1 VFACGDV
8 FVPTSI
14 ALRKNKKTKWQM
26 GRCMSNLKN
35 LAFVL
40 VAVVAGLNLVSFE
53 VEAQQITGNIRGT
66 VLDPSGAIV
75 QAATVTAK
83 QIETGLTREVIT
95 DRQGEYVL
103 VELPIGHYQLEVQAK
118 GFQQYLQ
125 QGISLDV
132 NETATIGIH
141 LRLGAETQ
149 QVEVNADAA
158 LVQNTVSSL
167 GETVMEHE
175 ILDLPLD
182 GRNFSQLGLL
192 QPGVVPLTP
201 GLLEAGG
208 PARENQAY
216 AVDGQRPESNN
227 FMIDGADNESSVDGG
242 FVLKPPID
250 AIAEFKILSHNANAE
265 FGRNTGSTT
274 NIVTR
279 SGSNAF
285 HGAAWEFLR
294 NDAMDSSDYF
304 THGVQ
309 PLKQNQF
316 GATFGGPIV
325 KDKTFFFGYYEG
337 FRNRQGETVP
347 ATVPSVAERAGN
359 FAELCTSI
367 PGDAFV
373 GGLCTNTTTNEPDF
387 NGQLLNFAMGPAP
400 VPIPNNQ
407 LPSIDPTATN
417 VLPFFPMPN
426 VGENGFIATQTLVEN
441 NDQFGLRL
449 DHYLSRADTLNFR
462 YMFST
467 GPTTDP
473 LSPVGANVPGFPV
486 GEYNRAQNFVAQETH
501 IFSPTT
507 IGVARFS
514 YLRDTFL
521 LDEHLNHESPSD
533 LGFQYAPTLPSA
545 AGPPFIQVG
554 GYASVGDPITGP
566 RNTFQNTFDLSGS
579 LSWIHGRHELKFGG
593 GYRRDQIN
601 ALQGIASNGFFV
613 FTTFPLSDGFASFL
627 SGAPVV
633 FLQGGGNFAREI
645 RDRAADAYGQDTY
658 KVNSRVTLNLGLR
671 YELPFPSTERHN
683 EVNLFVPGAQSR
695 VLPTA
700 PAGLLYPGDPGVPA
714 GLIPTQKTAFAPRF
728 GVAWD
733 PRGDSKTVVSVA
745 YGIFYEPFY
754 TGEGGPLQDPVSSP
768 PFLKTQQISPVNSFA
783 NPFYTP
789 NPFSQAFPEPM
800 TLLVVARNLHLPYA
814 QDWNLNIQQSLGQ
827 DWLLQ
832 LGYVGTTGVRLPR
845 FIEGNPPAFVP
856 GAVTTGN
863 GCTPTVPCPISTEN
877 NVNQRRLYS
886 GCTLANPNNCVYSS
900 VGEIAGVANSSYN
913 ALEASL
919 RKRFNHGLSFLAS
932 YTWSHS
938 IDDVSSFNI
947 TGSASQP
954 VAGENDLA
962 QNPFDLAAERGR
974 SMFDSHHRFVLS
986 YQWSLPFLQHSST
999 WYGRVLGNWQLNGIF
1014 TAMSGGP
1021 FTVFDS
1027 NDVSLQGQAPEITG
1041 FSANRPNL
1049 VGNPN
1054 SGPRTPQEW
1063 FNKNAFQQLQP
1074 DPLGRFEV
1082 FGDEG
1087 RNVVQGPG
1095 YVNWDASA
1103 FKNIRLTE
1111 SKELQ
1116 FRGELFN
1123 LLNHTNLRLP
1133 VSDIES
1139 PTFGQIQSD
1148 VSPRVI
1154 QVALKFLF

>member
-1 VFACGDV
+1 
-8 FVPTSI
+8 
-14 ALRKNKKTKWQM
+14 M
-26 GRCMSNLKN
+26 GRSMPSARTLT
-35 LAFVL
+35 LFLMAL
-40 VAVVAGLNLVSFE
+40 LTSLNVSG
-53 VEAQQITGNIRGT
+53 QQITGSIRGS
-66 VLDPSGAIV
+66 VSDPSAAIV
-75 QAATVTAK
+75 QGATVTAK
-83 QIETGLTREVIT
+83 HTETGLIRTSVT

-103 VELPIGHYQLEVQAK
+103 VELPIGHYQLEVRAR
-118 GFQQYLQ
+118 GFQKYLQ

-132 NETATIGIH
+132 NETATVSIH
-141 LRLGAETQ
+141 LKLGAETQ
-149 QVEVNADAA
+149 QVEVSADAA
-158 LVQNTVSSL
+158 LVQSTVSSL
-167 GETVMEHE
+167 GQTVMEHE

-182 GRNFSQLGLL
+182 GRNFSQLGIL

-208 PARENQAY
+208 PARQNQAY

-227 FMIDGADNESSVDGG
+227 FMIDGADNVSAVDGG

-279 SGSNAF
+279 SGSNSL

-304 THGVQ
+304 TRSIQ

-347 ATVPSVAERAGN
+347 ATVPSVSERQGN
-359 FAELCTSI
+359 FAEECTDLSGASFD
-367 PGDAFV
+367 PST
-373 GGLCTNTTTNEPDF
+373 GLCSNPQ
-387 NGQLLNFAMGPAP
+387 GQLTFFGTP
-400 VPIPNNQ
+400 VPFNQ
-407 LPSIDPTATN
+407 MTLFTPIDPIATN

-426 VGENGFIATQTLVEN
+426 QGANGFIATQTLSEN
-441 NDQFGLRL
+441 NDQFGVRL
-449 DHYLSRADTLNFR
+449 DQYLSSVDSLNFR
-462 YMFST
+462 YMYSS

-486 GEYNRAQNFVAQETH
+486 GEDDRAQNFVAQDTH
-501 IFSPTT
+501 IFSSNT
-507 IGVARFS
+507 IAVGRFS
-514 YLRDTFL
+514 FLRNKFL
-521 LDEHLNHESPSD
+521 LDEHLNHESPTD

-566 RNTFQNTFDLSGS
+566 RNTFQNTFDVSGS
-579 LSWIHGRHELKFGG
+579 VSWIHGRHNFKFGG

-613 FTTFPLSDGFASFL
+613 FANFPYSDGFASFL
-627 SGAPVV
+627 SGNPVV
-633 FLQGGGNFAREI
+633 FLQGGGNFDRQI
-645 RDRAADAYGQDTY
+645 RDRAINAYAQDDY
-658 KVNSRVTLNLGLR
+658 KVNSRLTLNVGLR
-671 YELPFPSTERHN
+671 YELPFPATENNHQ
-683 EVNLFVPGAQSR
+683 VNLFVPGAQSK
-695 VLPTA
+695 VLPNA

-733 PRGDSKTVVSVA
+733 PRGDSKTVVSAA
-745 YGIFYEPFY
+745 YGIFYEPYY

-768 PFLKTQQISPVNSFA
+768 PYLKTQQISFPVNSFA

-789 NPFSQAFPEPM
+789 DPFGQAFPQPM

-814 QDWNLNIQQSLGQ
+814 QDWNLNVQRSFGA

-832 LGYVGTTGVRLPR
+832 VGYVGTTGVRLPR
-845 FIEGNPPAFVP
+845 FIEGNPAVFIP
-856 GAVTTGN
+856 GVDGSGN
-863 GCTPTVPCPISTEN
+863 LLSNEN
-877 NVNQRRLYS
+877 NVNQRRMYS
-886 GCTLANPNNCVYSS
+886 GCTLAQPNCVYSS
-900 VGEIAGVANSSYN
+900 VGEIAGIANSSYN

-919 RKRFNHGLSFLAS
+919 RKRFGHGLSFLAS

-962 QNPFDLAAERGR
+962 QNPFNLAAERGP
-974 SMFDSHHRFVLS
+974 SMFDARHRFVLS
-986 YQWSLPFLQHSST
+986 YQWSIPFLQRSSA
-999 WYGRVLGNWQLNGIF
+999 WYGKVFGNWQLNGIF
-1014 TAMSGGP
+1014 TAMSGTP

-1027 NDVSLQGQAPEITG
+1027 NDVSLQGQAPEISG
-1041 FSANRPNL
+1041 FSSNRPN
-1049 VGNPN
+1049 VIGNPN
-1054 SGPRTPQEW
+1054 SGPRSVAKW
-1063 FNKNAFQQLQP
+1063 FNTGAFQQLQP
-1074 DPLGRFEV
+1074 DPLGRFEI
-1082 FGDEG
+1082 FGDES
-1087 RNVVQGPG
+1087 RNAVLGPR
-1095 YVNWDASA
+1095 YINWDASA
-1103 FKNIRLTE
+1103 FKNISLTE

-1123 LLNHTNLRLP
+1123 VLNHTNFRLP

>member
-1 VFACGDV
+1 MRSAKTLTLFLMALL
-8 FVPTSI
+8 TS
-14 ALRKNKKTKWQM
+14 L
-26 GRCMSNLKN
+26 N
-35 LAFVL
+35 LA
-40 VAVVAGLNLVSFE
+40 G
-53 VEAQQITGNIRGT
+53 QQITGSIRGT
-66 VLDPSGAIV
+66 VSDPSGAIV
-75 QAATVTAK
+75 QSATVSAK
-83 QIETGLTREVIT
+83 QIETGLTRVAIT

-103 VELPIGHYQLEVQAK
+103 VELPIGHYLLEVQAK
-118 GFQQYLQ
+118 GFQKYLQ
-125 QGISLDV
+125 QGILLDV
-132 NETATIGIH
+132 NQIATVGIH
-141 LRLGAETQ
+141 LRLGSETQ
-149 QVEVNADAA
+149 QVEVSADAA
-158 LVQNTVSSL
+158 LVQSTVSSL
-167 GETVMEHE
+167 GQTVMERE

-208 PARENQAY
+208 PARQNQAY

-227 FMIDGADNESSVDGG
+227 FMIDGADNVSSVDGG

-279 SGSNAF
+279 SGGNSF

-294 NDAMDSSDYF
+294 NDAVDSSDYF
-304 THGVQ
+304 TQSVQ

-347 ATVPSVAERAGN
+347 ATVPSADERQGN
-359 FAELCTSI
+359 FAEECTDL
-367 PGDAFV
+367 PGATINPST
-373 GGLCTNTTTNEPDF
+373 GMCSNPE
-387 NGQLLNFAMGPAP
+387 GQLSFFGTP
-400 VPIPNNQ
+400 VPFNQ
-407 LPSIDPTATN
+407 MTSFTPIDPIAAN
-417 VLPFFPMPN
+417 VLPFFPLPN
-426 VGENGFIATQTLVEN
+426 VGENGYIATQTLIQN
-441 NDQFGLRL
+441 NDQFGLRI
-449 DHYLSRADTLNFR
+449 DHYLSPADTLNFR

-501 IFSPTT
+501 IFSPSI
-507 IGVARFS
+507 IGVGRFS
-514 YLRDTFL
+514 YLRNTFL
-521 LDEHLNHESPSD
+521 LDQHLNHESPSD
-533 LGFQYAPTLPSA
+533 LGFQYDPTLPSA

-613 FTTFPLSDGFASFL
+613 FEGIPSFEDFLYNDGFANFL
-627 SGAPVV
+627 SGSPVV
-633 FLQGGGNFAREI
+633 FLQGGGNFSRQI
-645 RDRAADAYGQDTY
+645 RDRAVDAYGQDTY
-658 KVNSRVTLNLGLR
+658 KVNSRLTLNLGLR
-671 YELPFPSTERHN
+671 YELPFPSTENHN
-683 EVNLFVPGAQSR
+683 EVNLFVPGAQSKII
-695 VLPTA
+695 PGA
-700 PAGLLYPGDPGVPA
+700 PPGLLYPGDPGVPA
-714 GLIPTQKTAFAPRF
+714 GLIATQKTAFAPRF
-728 GVAWD
+728 GFAWD
-733 PRGDSKTVVSVA
+733 PLGDSKTVLSAA
-745 YGIFYEPFY
+745 YGMFYEPYY
-754 TGEGGPLQDPVSSP
+754 TGEGGPLQDPVSAP
-768 PFLKTQQISPVNSFA
+768 PYLKTLQLGFPINSFA

-789 NPFSQAFPEPM
+789 DPFGVPFPQPM
-800 TLLVVARNLHLPYA
+800 TLLVASRNLHLPYA
-814 QDWNLNIQQSLGQ
+814 QDWNLNIQHSFGQ
-827 DWLLQ
+827 DWLFQ
-832 LGYVGTTGVRLPR
+832 VGYVGTTGVRLPR
-845 FIEGNPPAFVP
+845 FIEGNPAVYYPGVDTTSSGCAPPAQ
-856 GAVTTGN
+856 
-863 GCTPTVPCPISTEN
+863 PCPISTEN

-886 GCTLANPNNCVYSS
+886 GCTLAQPDNCIYSS
-900 VGEIAGVANSSYN
+900 VGEISSIANSGYN
-913 ALEASL
+913 ALETSL
-919 RKRFNHGLSFLAS
+919 RKRFSHGLSFLAS

-962 QNPFDLAAERGR
+962 QNPFDLAAERGP
-974 SMFDSHHRFVLS
+974 SMFDARHRLVLS
-986 YQWSLPFLQHSST
+986 YEWNLPFLQRSNS
-999 WYGRVLGNWQLNGIF
+999 WYGKAFGNWQLNGIL
-1014 TAMSGGP
+1014 TAMSGTP

-1027 NDVSLQGQAPEITG
+1027 NDVSLQGQAPEISG
-1041 FSANRPNL
+1041 FSSNRPNV

-1054 SGPRTPQEW
+1054 SGPHTAAEW
-1063 FNKNAFQQLQP
+1063 FNVSAFQQIIQ
-1074 DPLGRFEV
+1074 DPNSPVEQ
-1082 FGDEG
+1082 FGNEG
-1087 RNVVQGPG
+1087 RNAVLGPK
-1095 YVNWDASA
+1095 YVNWDFSAS
-1103 FKNIRLTE
+1103 KNIRLTE
-1111 SKELQ
+1111 SKQLQ

-1123 LLNHTNLRLP
+1123 LLNHTNFRLP

-1139 PTFGQIQSD
+1139 QTFGQIQSD

>member
-1 VFACGDV
+1 MRSAKTLTLFLM
-8 FVPTSI
+8 
-14 ALRKNKKTKWQM
+14 ALLTTLN
-26 GRCMSNLKN
+26 
-35 LAFVL
+35 
-40 VAVVAGLNLVSFE
+40 VAG
-53 VEAQQITGNIRGT
+53 QQITGSIRGT
-66 VLDPSGAIV
+66 VSDPSGAIV
-75 QAATVTAK
+75 QAATVTARH
-83 QIETGLTREVIT
+83 IETGLTRIAIT

-103 VELPIGHYQLEVQAK
+103 VELPIGHYQLETQAK
-118 GFQQYLQ
+118 GFQTYLQ

-132 NETATIGIH
+132 NQTATVGIH
-141 LRLGAETQ
+141 LKLGAETQ
-149 QVEVNADAA
+149 QVEVSANAA
-158 LVQNTVSSL
+158 LVQSTVSSL
-167 GETVMEHE
+167 GQTVMEHE

-208 PARENQAY
+208 PARQNQAY

-227 FMIDGADNESSVDGG
+227 FLIDGADNVSSVDGG

-279 SGSNAF
+279 SGSNSF

-304 THGVQ
+304 TQSVQ

-337 FRNRQGETVP
+337 FRNRQGETAP
-347 ATVPSVAERAGN
+347 ATVPSAAERQGN
-359 FAELCTSI
+359 FAQLCTSI
-367 PGDAFV
+367 NGDSINQTS
-373 GGLCTNTTTNEPDF
+373 GLCVNSQGQPDP
-387 NGQLLNFAMGPAP
+387 NGQLTFFGTP
-400 VPIPNNQ
+400 VPFNQ
-407 LPSIDPTATN
+407 MTLFTPIDPIATN
-417 VLPFFPMPN
+417 VLPFFPLPN
-426 VGENGFIATQTLVEN
+426 VGVNGFTATQTLSEN
-441 NDQFGLRL
+441 NDQFGLRV

-473 LSPVGANVPGFPV
+473 LSPIGANVPGFPV
-486 GEYNRAQNFVAQETH
+486 GEDDRAQNFVAQETH
-501 IFSPTT
+501 VFSPKT
-507 IGVARFS
+507 IGIARFS
-514 YLRDTFL
+514 YLRNKFL
-521 LDEHLNHESPSD
+521 LDEHLNHESLSD
-533 LGFQYAPTLPSA
+533 LGFQYAPTLASA

-579 LSWIHGRHELKFGG
+579 LSWIRGRHELKFGG

-601 ALQGIASNGFFV
+601 ALQGIATNGFFV
-613 FTTFPLSDGFASFL
+613 FAGIPSFENFIYNDGFANFL
-627 SGAPVV
+627 SGNPVV

-645 RDRAADAYGQDTY
+645 RDRALDAYGQDTY
-658 KVNSRVTLNLGLR
+658 KVNSRLTLNLGLR

-683 EVNLFVPGAQSR
+683 QVNLFVPGAQST
-695 VLPTA
+695 VLPNA

-728 GVAWD
+728 GLAWD
-733 PRGDSKTVVSVA
+733 PRGDSKTVVSAA
-745 YGIFYEPFY
+745 YGIFYEPYY

-768 PFLKTQQISPVNSFA
+768 PYLKTQQISFPVNSFA

-789 NPFSQAFPEPM
+789 NPFGQAFPEPM

-814 QDWNLNIQQSLGQ
+814 QDWNLNIQRSFGQ

-832 LGYVGTTGVRLPR
+832 VGYVGTTGVRLPR
-845 FIEGNPPAFVP
+845 FIEGNPPVFIP
-856 GAVTTGN
+856 GVDTTST
-863 GCTPTVPCPISTEN
+863 GCSVASPCPISNEN

-900 VGEIAGVANSSYN
+900 VGEIASGANSSYN
-913 ALEASL
+913 ALETSL
-919 RKRFNHGLSFLAS
+919 RKRFSHGLSFLAS

-974 SMFDSHHRFVLS
+974 SMFDSHNRLVLS
-986 YQWSLPFLQHSST
+986 YQWVLPFLQRSST
-999 WYGRVLGNWQLNGIF
+999 WYGHVLGNWQLNGIF

-1049 VGNPN
+1049 IGNPN
-1054 SGPRTPQEW
+1054 SGPRTPQKW
-1063 FNKNAFQQLQP
+1063 FNVSAFQQLQP

-1095 YVNWDASA
+1095 YVNWDFSA

-1123 LLNHTNLRLP
+1123 VLNHTNFRLP

>member
-1 VFACGDV
+1 
-8 FVPTSI
+8 
-14 ALRKNKKTKWQM
+14 M
-26 GRCMSNLKN
+26 GRSMPGSKTLTF
-35 LAFVL
+35 LMTL
-40 VAVVAGLNLVSFE
+40 LTGLNVTG
-53 VEAQQITGNIRGT
+53 QQITGSIRGT

-83 QIETGLTREVIT
+83 QIETGLTRVAVS

-103 VELPIGHYQLEVQAK
+103 VELPIGHYQLEVRAK
-118 GFQQYLQ
+118 GFQKYLQ

-132 NETATIGIH
+132 NETATVSIH
-141 LRLGAETQ
+141 LKLGSETQ
-149 QVEVNADAA
+149 QVEVSADAA
-158 LVQNTVSSL
+158 LVQSTVSSL
-167 GETVMEHE
+167 GETVLQRE
-175 ILDLPLD
+175 ILDLPLG

-208 PARENQAY
+208 PARQNQAY

-279 SGSNAF
+279 SGSNSF

-304 THGVQ
+304 TQSVQ

-316 GATFGGPIV
+316 GTTFGGPII

-337 FRNRQGETVP
+337 FRNRQGETVA
-347 ATVPSVAERAGN
+347 ATVPSAAEREGT
-359 FAELCTSI
+359 FPQPLFSFFTGQ
-367 PGDAFV
+367 PV
-373 GGLCTNTTTNEPDF
+373 LVP
-387 NGQLLNFAMGPAP
+387 NG
-400 VPIPNNQ
+400 Q
-407 LPSIDPTATN
+407 LPSIDPVAQN
-417 VLPFFPMPN
+417 ILPFFPLPN
-426 VGENGFIATQTLVEN
+426 VGTNGFIATQTLIEN
-441 NDQFGLRL
+441 NDQFGLRM

-462 YMFST
+462 YMYSS

-486 GEYNRAQNFVAQETH
+486 GEYDRAQNFVTQETH

-514 YLRDTFL
+514 LLRNTFL

-613 FTTFPLSDGFASFL
+613 FANFPYSDGFASFL
-627 SGAPVV
+627 SGNPVV

-645 RDRAADAYGQDTY
+645 RDRALDAYGQDTY
-658 KVNSRVTLNLGLR
+658 KVNSRLTLNLGLR

-683 EVNLFVPGAQSR
+683 EVNLFVPGAQSQ
-695 VLPTA
+695 VIPTA

-728 GVAWD
+728 GAAWD
-733 PRGDSKTVVSVA
+733 PRGDSKTVVSAA
-745 YGIFYEPFY
+745 YGIFYEPYY

-768 PFLKTQQISPVNSFA
+768 PYLKTQEIQFPVNSFA

-814 QDWNLNIQQSLGQ
+814 QDWNLNIQRSFGE
-827 DWLLQ
+827 DWLFQ
-832 LGYVGTTGVRLPR
+832 IGYVGTTGVRLPR
-845 FIEGNPPAFVP
+845 FIEGNPPIFVP
-856 GAVTTGN
+856 GFNTTSP
-863 GCTPTVPCPISTEN
+863 GCSVANPCLNSTED
-877 NVNQRRLYS
+877 NVNYRRLYS
-886 GCTLANPNNCVYSS
+886 GCTLADPTGNCIYSS
-900 VGEIAGVANSSYN
+900 VGEIASIANSSYN

-919 RKRFNHGLSFLAS
+919 RKRFSHGLSFLAS

-962 QNPFDLAAERGR
+962 QDPFDLAAERGR

-986 YQWSLPFLQHSST
+986 YQWSLPFLQHSSS
-999 WYGRVLGNWQLNGIF
+999 WYGHVLGNWQLNGIM

-1049 VGNPN
+1049 IGNPN

-1063 FNKNAFQQLQP
+1063 FNVSAFQQLQP

-1123 LLNHTNLRLP
+1123 LLNHTNFRLP

>member
-1 VFACGDV
+1 MPSAKTLTL
-8 FVPTSI
+8 FVVTLLTS
-14 ALRKNKKTKWQM
+14 LN
-26 GRCMSNLKN
+26 
-35 LAFVL
+35 
-40 VAVVAGLNLVSFE
+40 VAG
-53 VEAQQITGNIRGT
+53 QQITGSIRGA
-66 VLDPSGAIV
+66 VVDPSGAIV

-83 QIETGLTREVIT
+83 QTETGLARSSVT

-103 VELPIGHYQLEVQAK
+103 VELPIGHYQLEVRAP
-118 GFQQYLQ
+118 GFQKYLQ

-132 NETATIGIH
+132 NESATVGIH
-141 LRLGAETQ
+141 LKLGAETQ
-149 QVEVNADAA
+149 QVEVSADAA
-158 LVQNTVSSL
+158 LVQSTVSSL
-167 GETVMEHE
+167 GQTVMEHE

-182 GRNFSQLGLL
+182 GRNFSQLGTL

-208 PARENQAY
+208 PARQNQAY

-227 FMIDGADNESSVDGG
+227 FMIDGADNVSAVDGG

-279 SGSNAF
+279 SGSNSF

-304 THGVQ
+304 TRSVQ

-316 GATFGGPIV
+316 GATFGGPIL

-347 ATVPSVAERAGN
+347 ATVPSVAERQGN
-359 FAELCTSI
+359 FAEECTDLSGASFD
-367 PGDAFV
+367 PST
-373 GGLCTNTTTNEPDF
+373 GLCSNPQ
-387 NGQLLNFAMGPAP
+387 GQLTFFGTP
-400 VPIPNNQ
+400 VPFNQ
-407 LPSIDPTATN
+407 MTLFTPIDPIATN

-426 VGENGFIATQTLVEN
+426 QGANGFIATQTLIEN
-441 NDQFGLRL
+441 NDQFGVRL
-449 DHYLSRADTLNFR
+449 DHYLSRVDTLNFR
-462 YMFST
+462 YMYSS

-486 GEYNRAQNFVAQETH
+486 GEDDRAQNFVAQETH
-501 IFSPTT
+501 IFSSNT
-507 IGVARFS
+507 IAVARFS
-514 YLRDTFL
+514 YLRNKFL
-521 LDEHLNHESPSD
+521 LDEHLNHESPTD
-533 LGFQYAPTLPSA
+533 LGFQYTPTLPSA
-545 AGPPFIQVG
+545 AGPPFIQVS

-566 RNTFQNTFDLSGS
+566 RNTFQNTFDASGS
-579 LSWIHGRHELKFGG
+579 VSWIHGRHDFKFGG

-613 FTTFPLSDGFASFL
+613 FANFPYSDGFASFL
-627 SGAPVV
+627 SGNPVV
-633 FLQGGGNFAREI
+633 FLQGGGNFDREI
-645 RDRAADAYGQDTY
+645 RDRALDAYAQDDY
-658 KVNSRVTLNLGLR
+658 KVNSRLTLNVGLR
-671 YELPFPSTERHN
+671 YELPFPATEN
-683 EVNLFVPGAQSR
+683 NNQVNLFVPGAQSK
-695 VLPTA
+695 VLPNA

-733 PRGDSKTVVSVA
+733 PRGDTKTVVSAA
-745 YGIFYEPFY
+745 YGIFYEPYY

-768 PFLKTQQISPVNSFA
+768 PYLKTQQISFPVNSFA

-789 NPFSQAFPEPM
+789 NPFGQAFPEPM

-814 QDWNLNIQQSLGQ
+814 QDWNLNIQRSFGE

-832 LGYVGTTGVRLPR
+832 VGYVGTTGVRLPR
-845 FIEGNPPAFVP
+845 FIEGNPAVFIP
-856 GAVTTGN
+856 GVDSSGN
-863 GCTPTVPCPISTEN
+863 PLSNEN
-877 NVNQRRLYS
+877 NVNQRRIYS
-886 GCTLANPNNCVYSS
+886 GCTLAQPNNCVYSS
-900 VGEIAGVANSSYN
+900 VGEIAGIANSSYN

-919 RKRFNHGLSFLAS
+919 RKRFGHGLSFLAS

-962 QNPFDLAAERGR
+962 QNPFNLGAERGP
-974 SMFDSHHRFVLS
+974 SMFDARHRFVLS
-986 YQWSLPFLQHSST
+986 YQWSLPFLEHSSA
-999 WYGRVLGNWQLNGIF
+999 WYGKVFGNWQLNGIL
-1014 TAMSGGP
+1014 TAMSGTP

-1027 NDVSLQGQAPEITG
+1027 NDVSLQGQAPEISG
-1041 FSANRPNL
+1041 FSSNRPNV

-1054 SGPRTPQEW
+1054 SGPRTVAEW
-1063 FNKNAFQQLQP
+1063 FNTGAFQQLQP
-1074 DPLGRFEV
+1074 DPLGRFQV

-1087 RNVVQGPG
+1087 RNAVLGPR

-1123 LLNHTNLRLP
+1123 VLNHTNFRLP

-1139 PTFGQIQSD
+1139 PTFGQVQSD

>member
-1 VFACGDV
+1 MRKSIRSVKTLM
-8 FVPTSI
+8 FVMVLFTS
-14 ALRKNKKTKWQM
+14 LN
-26 GRCMSNLKN
+26 
-35 LAFVL
+35 
-40 VAVVAGLNLVSFE
+40 VAG
-53 VEAQQITGNIRGT
+53 QQITATIRGT
-66 VLDPSGAIV
+66 VSDPSGAIV
-75 QAATVTAK
+75 QAARVTAK
-83 QIETGLTREVIT
+83 QIETGLTREAMT

-118 GFQQYLQ
+118 GFQRYLQ
-125 QGISLDV
+125 EGISLDV
-132 NETATIGIH
+132 NETATVGIH
-141 LRLGAETQ
+141 LKLGAETQ
-149 QVEVNADAA
+149 QVEVSADAT
-158 LVQNTVSSL
+158 LVQSTVSSL
-167 GETVMEHE
+167 GQTVMERE

-208 PARENQAY
+208 PARQNQAY

-227 FMIDGADNESSVDGG
+227 FLIDGADNVSAVDGG

-250 AIAEFKILSHNANAE
+250 AIAEFKILTHNANAE

-274 NIVTR
+274 NTVTR
-279 SGSNAF
+279 TGTNSF

-294 NDAMDSSDYF
+294 NDAMDASDYF
-304 THGVQ
+304 TQNVQ

-316 GATFGGPIV
+316 GATFGGPIL

-337 FRNRQGETVP
+337 FRNRQGESVP
-347 ATVPSVAERAGN
+347 ATVPSAAEREGN
-359 FAELCTSI
+359 FGEWCAPPASFDPSGICSNSQE
-367 PGDAFV
+367 
-373 GGLCTNTTTNEPDF
+373 
-387 NGQLLNFAMGPAP
+387 QLTYFGVS
-400 VPIPNNQ
+400 VPFNQ
-407 LPSIDPTATN
+407 LTIFTPINPIATN
-417 VLPFFPMPN
+417 VLPFFPLPN
-426 VGENGFIATQTLVEN
+426 AAGNGFIATQTLSETN
-441 NDQFGLRL
+441 NQFGVRL

-462 YMFST
+462 YMYSS

-507 IGVARFS
+507 IAVTRFS
-514 YLRDTFL
+514 FLRNTFL
-521 LDEHLNHESPSD
+521 LDEHLNHESLSS
-533 LGFQYAPTLPSA
+533 LGFQYSPTLASA
-545 AGPPFIQVG
+545 EGPPFIQVG

-566 RNTFQNTFDLSGS
+566 RNTYQNTFDLSGS
-579 LSWIHGRHELKFGG
+579 LSRIYGRHEFKFGG

-601 ALQGIASNGFFV
+601 ALQGIATNGFFV
-613 FTTFPLSDGFASFL
+613 FEGIPSYEDFIYNDGFANFL
-627 SGAPVV
+627 SGKPVV
-633 FLQGGGNFAREI
+633 FLQGGGDFSREI
-645 RDRAADAYGQDTY
+645 RDKAIDAYAQDNY
-658 KVNSRVTLNLGLR
+658 KATSRITLNLGLR
-671 YELPFPSTERHN
+671 YELPFPATENKNR
-683 EVNLFVPGAQSR
+683 VNLFVPGAQSQ

-714 GLIPTQKTAFAPRF
+714 GLIPTQKRAFAPRVGF
-728 GVAWD
+728 AWD
-733 PRGDSKTVVSVA
+733 PRGEAKTVISAA

-754 TGEGGPLQDPVSSP
+754 NGEGGPLQDPVSAP
-768 PFLKTQQISPVNSFA
+768 PFLKTQQISFPVNSFA
-783 NPFYTP
+783 YPFYTP
-789 NPFSQAFPEPM
+789 NPFDQAFPEPM

-814 QDWNLNIQQSLGQ
+814 QDWNLNVQRSLGA

-832 LGYVGTTGVRLPR
+832 IGYVGTTGVRLPR
-845 FIEGNPPAFVP
+845 FIEGNPPVFIP
-856 GAVTTGN
+856 GAVTTGP
-863 GCTPTVPCPISTEN
+863 GCTPTNPCPISNEN

-886 GCTLANPNNCVYSS
+886 GCTLANPNNCIYSS
-900 VGEIAGVANSSYN
+900 VGEIASLANSGYN

-919 RKRFNHGLSFLAS
+919 RKRFSHGLSFLAS

-962 QNPFDLAAERGR
+962 QNPFDLAAERGP
-974 SMFDSHHRFVLS
+974 SMFDSRHRFVLS
-986 YQWSLPFLQHSST
+986 YQWILPFLQHSNH
-999 WYGRVLGNWQLNGIF
+999 WYGEVLGNWQLNGIF

-1041 FSANRPNL
+1041 FSANRPN
-1049 VGNPN
+1049 VIGNPN
-1054 SGPRTPQEW
+1054 SGPRNPQEW
-1063 FNKNAFQQLQP
+1063 FDVKAFQQLQP

-1087 RNVVQGPG
+1087 RNAVRGPG

-1123 LLNHTNLRLP
+1123 LLNHTNFRLP

>member
-1 VFACGDV
+1 MGKYLISVRRLMFA
-8 FVPTSI
+8 
-14 ALRKNKKTKWQM
+14 
-26 GRCMSNLKN
+26 
-35 LAFVL
+35 L
-40 VAVVAGLNLVSFE
+40 VTLVAGLNLVILNLSG
-53 VEAQQITGNIRGT
+53 QQITGSIRGT

-83 QIETGLTREVIT
+83 QTETGLSRTVVT
-95 DRQGEYVL
+95 DRQGAYVL
-103 VELPIGHYQLEVQAK
+103 VELPIGHYQLEVHAQ
-118 GFQQYLQ
+118 GFQKYLQ

-132 NETATIGIH
+132 NETATVTIH
-141 LRLGAETQ
+141 LKLGAETQ
-149 QVEVNADAA
+149 QVEVRADAA
-158 LVQNTVSSL
+158 LVQNTLSSL
-167 GETVMEHE
+167 GQTVIEHE

-201 GLLEAGG
+201 GLLQAGG
-208 PARENQAY
+208 PAREGQAY

-227 FMIDGADNESSVDGG
+227 FLIDGADNVNSVDAG

-250 AIAEFKILSHNANAE
+250 AIAEFKILTHNANAE

-279 SGSNAF
+279 GGTNSF

-304 THGVQ
+304 TRSVQ

-316 GATFGGPIV
+316 GGTFGGPIL

-337 FRNRQGETVP
+337 FRNRQGETVN
-347 ATVPSVAERAGN
+347 ATVPSLADRQGN
-359 FAELCTSI
+359 LADLC
-367 PGDAFV
+367 
-373 GGLCTNTTTNEPDF
+373 
-387 NGQLLNFAMGPAP
+387 AP
-400 VPIPNNQ
+400 PKY
-407 LPSIDPTATN
+407 SIDPVTGICSDPSYSDGHQLYGFNFATGQPFPIPFNQLNGPFDPIAEN
-417 VLPFFPMPN
+417 VLPFFPHPN
-426 VGENGFIATQTLVEN
+426 SGTNGFITTQSLAQN
-441 NDQFGLRL
+441 NDQFGLRF

-462 YMFST
+462 YMYSS

-486 GEYNRAQNFVAQETH
+486 GEYDRAQNFVAQETH
-501 IFSPTT
+501 VFSPAI
-507 IGVARFS
+507 IGVSRFS
-514 YLRDTFL
+514 YLRNTFL
-521 LDEHLNHESPSD
+521 LDQHLNHQAPSA
-533 LGFQYAPTLPSA
+533 LGFQYAPTLASA
-545 AGPPFIQVG
+545 AGPPFIQIG

-579 LSWIHGRHELKFGG
+579 LSWIHGRHELKFGSG
-593 GYRRDQIN
+593 FRRDQMN
-601 ALQGIASNGFFV
+601 ALQGIATNGFFV
-613 FTTFPLSDGFASFL
+613 FAGFPFNNGFANYL
-627 SGAPVV
+627 TGQPVV
-633 FLQGGGNFAREI
+633 FLQGGGDFGREI
-645 RDRAADAYGQDTY
+645 RDRAVDAYAQDNY
-658 KVNSRVTLNLGLR
+658 KVTSNLTLNLGLR
-671 YELPFPSTERHN
+671 YELPFPATENKNR
-683 EVNLFVPGAQSR
+683 VNLFVPGAQST
-695 VLPTA
+695 VIPNA
-700 PAGLLYPGDPGVPA
+700 PANLLYPGDPGVPA
-714 GLIPTQKTAFAPRF
+714 GLIATQKTAFAPRV

-733 PRGDSKTVVSVA
+733 PRGDAKTVVSTA
-745 YGIFYEPFY
+745 YGIFYEPYY
-754 TGEGGPLQDPVSSP
+754 TGQGGPLQDPVSAP
-768 PFLKTQQISPVNSFA
+768 PYLKTQQISFPVNSFA
-783 NPFYTP
+783 NPFYSP
-789 NPFSQAFPEPM
+789 NPFSQPFPEPM
-800 TLLVVARNLHLPYA
+800 TLLVVSRSLHLPYA
-814 QDWNLNIQQSLGQ
+814 QDWNLNIQQSFGA
-827 DWLLQ
+827 DWLFQ
-832 LGYVGTTGVRLPR
+832 VGYVGTTGVRLPR
-845 FIEGNPPAFVP
+845 FIEGNPAVYVP
-856 GAVTTGN
+856 GVDGSGN
-863 GCTPTVPCPISTEN
+863 PISNEN

-886 GCTLANPNNCVYSS
+886 GCTLAQPNNCAYSS
-900 VGEIAGVANSSYN
+900 VGEIASIANSSYN

-919 RKRFNHGLSFLAS
+919 RKRLGHGISFLAS

-974 SMFDSHHRFVLS
+974 SMFDARNRFVLS
-986 YQWSLPFLQHSST
+986 YQWKLPFLQHSSN
-999 WYGRVLGNWQLNGIF
+999 WYGHVLGNWQLNGIM
-1014 TAMSGGP
+1014 TAMSGTP

-1027 NDVSLQGQAPEITG
+1027 SDVSLQGQAPEISG
-1041 FSANRPNL
+1041 FSSNRPNV

-1054 SGPRTPQEW
+1054 SGPHTAAEW
-1063 FNKNAFQQLQP
+1063 FNVSAFQQLAP

-1082 FGDEG
+1082 FGNEG
-1087 RNVVQGPG
+1087 RNSVQGPG
-1095 YVNWDASA
+1095 YVNWDFSA
-1103 FKNIRLTE
+1103 FKNIRLAE

-1123 LLNHTNLRLP
+1123 VLNHTNFRLP

>member
-1 VFACGDV
+1 MPSAKTLTLFL
-8 FVPTSI
+8 I
-14 ALRKNKKTKWQM
+14 ALLTSLN
-26 GRCMSNLKN
+26 
-35 LAFVL
+35 
-40 VAVVAGLNLVSFE
+40 VA
-53 VEAQQITGNIRGT
+53 AQQITGSIRGT
-66 VLDPSGAIV
+66 VLDPSWAIV
-75 QAATVTAK
+75 QSATVTAK
-83 QIETGLTREVIT
+83 QTETGLTREAT
-95 DRQGEYVL
+95 TGRQGEYVL
-103 VELPIGHYQLEVQAK
+103 IELPIGHYQLEVQAK
-118 GFQQYLQ
+118 GFQKYLQ

-132 NETATIGIH
+132 NETATVSIH
-141 LRLGAETQ
+141 LKLGSETQ
-149 QVEVNADAA
+149 QVEVSADAA
-158 LVQNTVSSL
+158 LVQSTVSSL
-167 GETVMEHE
+167 GETVMERE

-208 PARENQAY
+208 PARQNQAY

-227 FMIDGADNESSVDGG
+227 FMIDGADNVSSVDGG

-279 SGSNAF
+279 SGSNSF

-304 THGVQ
+304 AQSIQ

-325 KDKTFFFGYYEG
+325 TDKTFFFGYYEG

-347 ATVPSVAERAGN
+347 ATVPSVAERNGT
-359 FAELCTSI
+359 FPQPLFS
-367 PGDAFV
+367 FF
-373 GGLCTNTTTNEPDF
+373 TN
-387 NGQLLNFAMGPAP
+387 QP
-400 VPIPNNQ
+400 VPVPNGQ
-407 LPSIDPTATN
+407 LPSIDPIAQN
-417 VLPFFPMPN
+417 ILPFFPLPN
-426 VGENGFIATQTLVEN
+426 VGTNGFITTQTLSEN
-441 NDQFGLRL
+441 NDQFGGRV

-462 YMFST
+462 YMFSA

-486 GEYNRAQNFVAQETH
+486 GEDDRAQNFVAQETH
-501 IFSPTT
+501 VFSSNT

-514 YLRDTFL
+514 YLRNKFL

-533 LGFQYAPTLPSA
+533 LGFQYAPTLASA
-545 AGPPFIQVG
+545 AGPPFVQIG

-579 LSWIHGRHELKFGG
+579 VSWIHGRHELKFGG

-613 FTTFPLSDGFASFL
+613 FSNFPYSDGFASFL
-627 SGAPVV
+627 SGNPVV
-633 FLQGGGNFAREI
+633 FLQGGGNFTREI
-645 RDRAADAYGQDTY
+645 RDRALDAYGQDTY
-658 KVNSRVTLNLGLR
+658 KINSRVTLNLGLR
-671 YELPFPSTERHN
+671 YELPFPSTETHN
-683 EVNLFVPGAQSR
+683 EVNLFVPGAQSQ
-695 VLPTA
+695 VVPNA

-728 GVAWD
+728 GLAWD
-733 PRGDSKTVVSVA
+733 PRGNSKTVVSAA
-745 YGIFYEPFY
+745 YGIFYEPYY

-768 PFLKTQQISPVNSFA
+768 PYLKTQQIDFPVNSFA

-789 NPFSQAFPEPM
+789 NPFSQAFPGPM

-814 QDWNLNIQQSLGQ
+814 QDWNLNIQESLGA

-832 LGYVGTTGVRLPR
+832 IGYVGTTGVRLPR
-845 FIEGNPPAFVP
+845 FIEGNPPVFVP
-856 GAVTTGN
+856 GVDTTSPGCSVANPCLNSTSGN
-863 GCTPTVPCPISTEN
+863 A
-877 NVNQRRLYS
+877 NQRRLYS
-886 GCTLANPNNCVYSS
+886 GCTLADLPTSCIYSS
-900 VGEIAGVANSSYN
+900 VGEIASIANSSYN

-919 RKRFNHGLSFLAS
+919 RKRFSHGLSFLAS

-947 TGSASQP
+947 TGSAAQDI
-954 VAGENDLA
+954 AGENDLA
-962 QNPFDLAAERGR
+962 QDPFDLAAERGR
-974 SMFDSHHRFVLS
+974 SMFDSRHRFVLS
-986 YQWSLPFLQHSST
+986 YQWSLPFLQHSSN
-999 WYGRVLGNWQLNGIF
+999 WYGKVLGNWQVNGIF
-1014 TAMSGGP
+1014 TAMSGTP
-1021 FTVFDS
+1021 FTVYDS
-1027 NDVSLQGQAPEITG
+1027 NDESLQGQAPEITG
-1041 FSANRPNL
+1041 FSASRPN
-1049 VGNPN
+1049 VIGNPN
-1054 SGPRTPQEW
+1054 SGPRTVAEW
-1063 FNKNAFQQLQP
+1063 FNVSTFQQLHP
-1074 DPLGRFEV
+1074 DPLGRFQV

-1087 RNVVQGPG
+1087 RNAVQGPD
-1095 YVNWDASA
+1095 YVNWDLSA

-1123 LLNHTNLRLP
+1123 LLNHTNFRLP

>member
-1 VFACGDV
+1 MGKSMRGAKTLTLFLMALL
-8 FVPTSI
+8 TS
-14 ALRKNKKTKWQM
+14 LN
-26 GRCMSNLKN
+26 
-35 LAFVL
+35 
-40 VAVVAGLNLVSFE
+40 VAG
-53 VEAQQITGNIRGT
+53 QQITGSIRG
-66 VLDPSGAIV
+66 VVSDPSGAIV
-75 QAATVTAK
+75 QAATITAK
-83 QIETGLTREVIT
+83 QIETGLTRVAIT

-118 GFQQYLQ
+118 GFQKYLQ
-125 QGISLDV
+125 QGISLNV
-132 NETATIGIH
+132 NQTATVGIH
-141 LRLGAETQ
+141 LKLGSETQ
-149 QVEVNADAA
+149 QVEVSADAA
-158 LVQNTVSSL
+158 LVQSTVSSL
-167 GETVMEHE
+167 GQTVMERE

-208 PARENQAY
+208 PARQNQAY

-227 FMIDGADNESSVDGG
+227 FMIDGADNVSSVDGG

-250 AIAEFKILSHNANAE
+250 SIAEFKILSHNANAE

-279 SGSNAF
+279 SGSNSF
-285 HGAAWEFLR
+285 HGAAWEFFR

-304 THGVQ
+304 TQSVQ

-316 GATFGGPIV
+316 GATFGGPV
-325 KDKTFFFGYYEG
+325 RSDKTFFFGYYEG

-347 ATVPSVAERAGN
+347 ATVPSLAERQGN
-359 FAELCTSI
+359 FAEECTDL
-367 PGDAFV
+367 PGATID
-373 GGLCTNTTTNEPDF
+373 GTTGLCSNPA
-387 NGQLLNFAMGPAP
+387 GQLTFFGTP
-400 VPIPNNQ
+400 VPFNQ
-407 LPSIDPTATN
+407 MTLFTPIDPTASS
-417 VLPFFPMPN
+417 VLPFFPLPN
-426 VGENGFIATQTLVEN
+426 VGENGFIATQTLIQNEN
-441 NDQFGLRL
+441 QFGLRL

-462 YMFST
+462 YMYSS

-507 IGVARFS
+507 IGVVRFS
-514 YLRDTFL
+514 YLRNTFL
-521 LDEHLNHESPSD
+521 LDQHLNHESLSD
-533 LGFQYAPTLPSA
+533 LGFQYDPTLPSA

-566 RNTFQNTFDLSGS
+566 RNTYQNTFDLSGS
-579 LSWIHGRHELKFGG
+579 LSWVHGRHEFKFGG

-601 ALQGIASNGFFV
+601 ALQGIATNGFFV
-613 FTTFPLSDGFASFL
+613 FAGIPSFEDFLYSDGFANYL
-627 SGAPVV
+627 SGNPVV

-645 RDRAADAYGQDTY
+645 RDRALDAYGQDTY
-658 KVNSRVTLNLGLR
+658 KVNSRLTLNLGLR
-671 YELPFPSTERHN
+671 YELPFPSTENNN
-683 EVNLFVPGAQSR
+683 EVNLFVPGAQSN
-695 VLPTA
+695 VIPNA
-700 PAGLLYPGDPGVPA
+700 PPGLLYPGDAGVPR

-733 PRGDSKTVVSVA
+733 LSGDGKTVVSAA
-745 YGIFYEPFY
+745 YGMFYEPYY
-754 TGEGGPLQDPVSSP
+754 TGEGGPLQDPVSAP
-768 PFLKTQQISPVNSFA
+768 PYLKTLQLGFPINSFA

-789 NPFSQAFPEPM
+789 DPFGVPFPEPM
-800 TLLVVARNLHLPYA
+800 TLLVVSRNLHLPYA
-814 QDWNLNIQQSLGQ
+814 QDWNLNIQRSFGN

-832 LGYVGTTGVRLPR
+832 VGYVGTTGVRLPR
-845 FIEGNPPAFVP
+845 FIEGDPAVYYPGVDTTSAGCAPPAQ
-856 GAVTTGN
+856 
-863 GCTPTVPCPISTEN
+863 PCPISTEN

-886 GCTLANPNNCVYSS
+886 GCTLAQPNNCVYGS
-900 VGEIAGVANSSYN
+900 VGEIASVSNSSYN

-919 RKRFNHGLSFLAS
+919 RKRFSHGLSFLAS

-962 QNPFDLAAERGR
+962 QNPFDLAAERGP
-974 SMFDSHHRFVLS
+974 SMFDARNRLVLS
-986 YQWSLPFLQHSST
+986 YQWSLPFLQHSPN
-999 WYGRVLGNWQLNGIF
+999 WYGKVLGNWQLNGIF
-1014 TAMSGGP
+1014 TAMSGTP

-1027 NDVSLQGQAPEITG
+1027 NDVSLQGQAPEISG
-1041 FSANRPNL
+1041 FSSNRPNV

-1054 SGPRTPQEW
+1054 SGPRTAAEW
-1063 FNKNAFQQLQP
+1063 FNVSAFQQIIQ
-1074 DPLGRFEV
+1074 DPNSPVEQ
-1082 FGDEG
+1082 FGNEG
-1087 RNVVQGPG
+1087 RNAVLGPR
-1095 YVNWDASA
+1095 YVNWDVSA

-1111 SKELQ
+1111 SKEIQ

-1123 LLNHTNLRLP
+1123 VLNHTNLRLP

-1139 PTFGQIQSD
+1139 QTFGQIQSD